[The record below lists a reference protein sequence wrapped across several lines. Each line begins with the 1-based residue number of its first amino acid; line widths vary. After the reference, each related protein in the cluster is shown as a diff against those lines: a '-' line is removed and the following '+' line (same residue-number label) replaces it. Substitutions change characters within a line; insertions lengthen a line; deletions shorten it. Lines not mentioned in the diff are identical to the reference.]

1 MKREEF
7 RTVYDS
13 GFEVAFALVQSLS
26 HNIDALTARVQQLE
40 DRLAKNSRNSGKP
53 PSSDDPVK
61 PKPKSLRRRSGK
73 KPGGQK
79 GHPGKTLS
87 LVKDPHHVV
96 VHSPE
101 ECEGCGESLLEA
113 EFASGYERRQV
124 VDVPPLLALEV
135 TEHRAQHKRCP
146 GCGRSTKAAFPLEAS
161 TQEGVVGYGPRI
173 KPIFRSLF
181 LVSGDFLEWASSRR
195 RTPHGSGCFLHA
207 R

>member
-13 GFEVAFALVQSLS
+13 GFEATFSLVQSLS
-26 HNIDALTARVQQLE
+26 HNIDALTARAQQLE
-40 DRLAKNSRNSGKP
+40 DRLAKNSRNSSKP
-53 PSSDDPVK
+53 PSSDDPAK
-61 PKPKSLRRRSGK
+61 PKPKSLRRSSGK

-79 GHPGKTLS
+79 GHPGSTLS

-135 TEHRAQHKRCP
+135 
-146 GCGRSTKAAFPLEAS
+146 
-161 TQEGVVGYGPRI
+161 
-173 KPIFRSLF
+173 
-181 LVSGDFLEWASSRR
+181 
-195 RTPHGSGCFLHA
+195 
-207 R
+207 